1 MGSLTL
7 FTQCY
12 NAYMTST
19 IALIIIVAIWTF
31 AAMVLHELSHG
42 LVAYW
47 LGDDTAKRAGRLTLN
62 PFAHVDPVMTFILPM
77 ALAIMNVVFK
87 ISVPIMGGAKPV
99 PIDPRN
105 MRGGEAGA
113 AATAAAGPLMNLLL
127 AFICY
132 IILSAFKAAPWW
144 LNSFFYV
151 GVLINLSLFAFNILP
166 IVPLDGSRIL
176 HAIAPDGVRRG
187 MDAIEGRLGLMNT
200 YLILLIA
207 SPLVYAATDWIM
219 AGVLVGFG
227 AIAGAFGL

>member
-1 MGSLTL
+1 
-7 FTQCY
+7 
-12 NAYMTST
+12 MTST
-19 IALIIIVAIWTF
+19 IALVVIVAIWTF

-42 LVAYW
+42 MVAYW

-62 PFAHVDPVMTFILPM
+62 PFAHIDPVMTFILPIT
-77 ALAIMNVVFK
+77 LAIMNVVFK
-87 ISVPIMGGAKPV
+87 IGVPIMGGAKPV

-105 MRGGEAGA
+105 IKGGEAGT

-132 IILSAFKAAPWW
+132 ILLLAFPNAPWW
-144 LNSFFYV
+144 LGSFFYV
-151 GVLINLSLFAFNILP
+151 GVSINLSLFAFNILP

-207 SPLVYAATDWIM
+207 SPLVYAVTDWIM
-219 AGVLVGFG
+219 AGVLAGFG
-227 AIAGAFGL
+227 AIVSVFGL